1 MTTTNIRGDFKDVE
15 GQIARL
21 LAIGEEFRSKDRDW
35 SHMKNREDWGRNL
48 YKIADGRKRAIFER
62 IYSDGRDMGLYMSQ
76 ALCSIN
82 YDITTY
88 PTISSVIEELDGSWI
103 DSNLDP
109 VVEDAKEVVEEYQL
123 NCWAFDQMVTLF
135 KDQQRLAKVVRD
147 TLDLL
152 KNSNLY
158 KLENGIPVDKGTPSV
173 NISNV
178 TGSNISVASSNVK
191 QKVEGTDAIFAD
203 LLAAI
208 DKADIEQKDA
218 LIESVAEMQETQGT
232 PSFSEAYKRFM
243 AAAANHITVFA
254 PFLPALAGLL

>member
-48 YKIADGRKRAIFER
+48 YKITDGRKRAIFER

-109 VVEDAKEVVEEYQL
+109 VVEGAKEVVEEYQL
-123 NCWAFDQMVTLF
+123 NCWAFDQMVVLF

-152 KNSNLY
+152 KKSNLY
-158 KLENGIPVDKGTPSV
+158 KLENGIPVDKETPSV

-178 TGSNISVASSNVK
+178 TGSNISVASSSVK
-191 QKVEGTDAIFAD
+191 QKIVGTDAIFAD

-218 LIESVAEMQETQGT
+218 LIESVADMQETQGT
-232 PSFSEAYKRFM
+232 PGFGDAYKRFM
-243 AAAANHITVFA
+243 AAAANHMTVFA